1 MHFVCLRSACLP
13 WRDYCT
19 MLYVRG
25 VQPLSQGQCSIT
37 WSFSLRSCDPPMTSA
52 FIQYITAL
60 SFQGRPRNPCL
71 PEKPHS
77 SIRLAVL
84 FPWGFGVEL
93 PRSSRSNP
101 GFEGGGQPW
110 WPHTRAEEWRARA
123 GKKSRTLYQQIEART
138 GLQSWQG
145 CVRMYCIDDD
155 DWWIGWGGFW
165 RRGTISGHDVSP
177 SYCTSPCCS
186 IVMWRRNRTWR
197 ASFGVPKE
205 NKGAGAP

>member
-1 MHFVCLRSACLP
+1 MFAVERLMHFVCLRSACLP

-60 SFQGRPRNPCL
+60 SFQGRPRNSCL
-71 PEKPHS
+71 PEKTHS

-93 PRSSRSNP
+93 PWSSRSNP
-101 GFEGGGQPW
+101 WVWGRWATLMTSYESRRVEGESG
-110 WPHTRAEEWRARA
+110 EEVENAMPA
-123 GKKSRTLYQQIEART
+123 N
-138 GLQSWQG
+138 
-145 CVRMYCIDDD
+145 
-155 DWWIGWGGFW
+155 
-165 RRGTISGHDVSP
+165 RGTHWPTIVAGLCQDVL
-177 SYCTSPCCS
+177 YWWWWLMDRLGRLMET
-186 IVMWRRNRTWR
+186 RNDITAWC
-197 ASFGVPKE
+197 VTQLL
-205 NKGAGAP
+205 